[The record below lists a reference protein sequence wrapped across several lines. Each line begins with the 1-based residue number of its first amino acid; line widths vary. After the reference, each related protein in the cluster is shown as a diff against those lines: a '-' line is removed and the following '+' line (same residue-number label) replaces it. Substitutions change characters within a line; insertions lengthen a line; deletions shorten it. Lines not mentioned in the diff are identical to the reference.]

1 MVGWEC
7 EEGSGR
13 VRGGSGRVRRG
24 VVGDKGSERV
34 RRVRA

>member
-13 VRGGSGRVRRG
+13 VRGQWKWEDKEGSGRVIKG
-24 VVGDKGSERV
+24 VRE
-34 RRVRA
+34 

>member
-1 MVGWEC
+1 MGRGRVKVGSEC

-24 VVGDKGSERV
+24 VVG
-34 RRVRA
+34 